1 MMTKPNNTRPSVV
14 AMAVCAVLFASI
26 SGCNND
32 DNKSSSSTPVKDNAY
47 YKAMAESLVSKMTTE
62 EQLNMLAGPGYS
74 LTSAGFGVNYDALV
88 NLKSDVPGT
97 VGYINGVYNAA
108 TGIDIAATKLADGP
122 AGVRINS
129 TRSGESGT
137 FYGTAFP
144 VGILL
149 GSTWNPELVQE
160 VGKAIGNEVK
170 EYGLDFWLAPGMNI
184 QRNPLNGR
192 NFEYFSEDPL
202 ISGVMAAAEV
212 NGAQAEGVGTTI
224 KHFIANNGETSRN
237 IVNNVISPRAI
248 REIYLRGYE
257 YAAEHAHP
265 WAVMTAMNKVNSTYT
280 GQWKDLNTS
289 VLRNEWGYEGFV
301 MSDWFSGDGSYV
313 DMIKSGNDLIEPG
326 GRGLPYG
333 FGDALTALKEGYS
346 SGILSSGDIK
356 QSTVRILTQVLKTPS
371 NQNYIPDNN
380 PDLNMHAILSKEAAK
395 EGMVLLKNT
404 DNSLPISR
412 SDKVAPFGIAAV
424 NTLKGGGGSGDVNAA
439 YTINIMKGLS
449 SQFAIDSTLDNFY
462 NDFFAANKT
471 STNFGGISTIISCR
485 EPDSTE
491 MTLEQI
497 NTAADNND
505 VAVISIGRNS
515 SQGVDRT
522 NTAGDYLLS
531 AAESELIN
539 NVSTAFHNQN
549 KKVIVVLN
557 TAGVMDTTAWQ
568 DKVDGILLAY
578 MPGQEAGDAIAEILS
593 GDTNPSGK
601 LTQTFPAS
609 YVDVPSS
616 GTFPGVDTNG
626 DGRVDTN
633 YYNDDIYV
641 GYRYYNSF
649 NKPVAYPFGYGL
661 SYTTFSISDSA
672 VSANTLDKG
681 ANGSITLTATVSNT
695 GSIAGKEV
703 AQVYINAPE
712 VKLKKP
718 TIELKAFDKTSE
730 LDAGA
735 SEKLSFNI
743 PAKLLASF
751 DPDNNQWI
759 VEPGTYQ
766 AYISNSSDISGV
778 EPVSFTVSK
787 EIVVSNT
794 TPGALALPSGVAA
807 SDFVTVS
814 E

>member
-1 MMTKPNNTRPSVV
+1 MMTKLNKTGPS
-14 AMAVCAVLFASI
+14 AIAIAVCAVLSVAI

-32 DNKSSSSTPVKDNAY
+32 DNKSVSSTPVKDNAY
-47 YKAMAESLVSKMTTE
+47 YKAIAESLVAKMTPE
-62 EQLNMLAGPGYS
+62 EQLSLLAGPGYS

-88 NLKSDVPGT
+88 NLKYDVPGT
-97 VGYINGVYNAA
+97 VGYINGLYNPAS
-108 TGIDIAATKLADGP
+108 GIDIAATKLADGP

-212 NGAQAEGVGTTI
+212 NGAQSEGVGTTI

-237 IVNNVISPRAI
+237 IVNNVIPPRAI

-257 YAAEHAHP
+257 YAAEHAKP
-265 WAVMTAMNKVNSTYT
+265 WAVMTAMNKVNGTYT
-280 GQWKDLNTS
+280 GQWKDLNTT
-289 VLRNEWGYEGFV
+289 VLRSEWGYEGFV

-326 GRGLPYG
+326 GPGLPYG

-346 SGILSSGDIK
+346 SGTLSTDDIK
-356 QSTVRILTQVLKTPS
+356 QSVVRILTQVLKTPS
-371 NQNYIPDNN
+371 NQNYTPDNN
-380 PDLNMHAILSKEAAK
+380 PDLNTHSVLSKEAAK

-412 SDKVAPFGIAAV
+412 SSRIAPFGIAAV

-449 SQFAIDSTLDNFY
+449 NQFAVDSTLDSFY

-485 EPDSTE
+485 EPDATE
-491 MTLEQI
+491 MNAEQI
-497 NTAADNND
+497 NTAAANND
-505 VAVISIGRNS
+505 IAVISIGRNS
-515 SQGVDRT
+515 SQGVDRK
-522 NTAGDYLLS
+522 NAEGDYLLS
-531 AAESELIN
+531 AAESALID
-539 NVSTAFHNQN
+539 NVSTAFRNQG
-549 KKVIVVLN
+549 KKVVVVLN
-557 TAGVMDTTAWQ
+557 IAGVMDTTAWQ

-578 MPGQEAGDAIAEILS
+578 MPGQEAGDAVAEVLS
-593 GDTNPSGK
+593 GETNPSGK

-609 YVDVPSS
+609 YADVPSS
-616 GTFPGVDTNG
+616 GSFPGVDTNG

-649 NKPVAYPFGYGL
+649 GKPVAYPFGYGL
-661 SYTTFSISDSA
+661 SYTDFSISSTA
-672 VSANTLDKG
+672 VSANTLDK
-681 ANGSITLTATVSNT
+681 ASGSITLTATVTNT
-695 GSIAGKEV
+695 GSVAGKEV
-703 AQVYINAPE
+703 AQVYIDAPE

-718 TIELKAFDKTSE
+718 TIELKAFDKTNE
-730 LDAGA
+730 LAAGA
-735 SEKLSFNI
+735 SETLTFNI

-759 VEPGTYQ
+759 VEPGAYK
-766 AYISNSSDISGV
+766 AYISNSSDVTGV
-778 EPVSFTVSK
+778 EPISFTVSK

-794 TPGALALPSGVAA
+794 TPGALALPAGVTA